1 MPLNLS
7 KKRKLVNSCRKIF
20 EFCYSLLFLKSK
32 EHFSLLLSDS
42 RDKSVK
48 VDSYSSFFFFKQVT
62 AFKQT
67 ANLNESHEKKQ

>member
-1 MPLNLS
+1 MVDIE
-7 KKRKLVNSCRKIF
+7 LVNSCRKIF
-20 EFCYSLLFLKSK
+20 ESHYSSLFLKSK
-32 EHFSLLLSDS
+32 ENYSLLLSDS

-67 ANLNESHEKKQ
+67 ANINESHEKK